1 MKCAC
6 CAEGFLFIKFGSSDL
21 KLSEMSFSCLEAF
34 RLIQLTCPVISG
46 NLLLCLDGDCC
57 RTLGFRMQ
65 ISEI

>member
-6 CAEGFLFIKFGSSDL
+6 CLEVFLVIKCWCSDL

-46 NLLLCLDGDCC
+46 NLPLCLDGDCC
-57 RTLGFRMQ
+57 GTWDFRMQ
-65 ISEI
+65 ISET